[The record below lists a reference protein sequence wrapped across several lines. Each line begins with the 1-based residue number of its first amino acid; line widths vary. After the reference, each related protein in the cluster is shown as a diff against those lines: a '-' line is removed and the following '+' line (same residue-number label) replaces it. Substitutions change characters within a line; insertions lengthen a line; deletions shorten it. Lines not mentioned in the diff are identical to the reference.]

1 MSTSGEG
8 PLTQLARSIQTDNHQ
23 FQQELTGAAGQ
34 AASDPAAALIRFN
47 QCWAQ
52 TDNLE
57 QREISFLGQMGDLG
71 AQQVAVA
78 KDSWRENRLQILAG
92 KAQVLFL
99 LGRYDEAQSA
109 IDAAR
114 RYISGPAH
122 PGATLLDQLEMA
134 IIQAKA

>member
-1 MSTSGEG
+1 
-8 PLTQLARSIQTDNHQ
+8 
-23 FQQELTGAAGQ
+23 
-34 AASDPAAALIRFN
+34 
-47 QCWAQ
+47 
-52 TDNLE
+52 
-57 QREISFLGQMGDLG
+57 
-71 AQQVAVA
+71 
-78 KDSWRENRLQILAG
+78 LQILAG